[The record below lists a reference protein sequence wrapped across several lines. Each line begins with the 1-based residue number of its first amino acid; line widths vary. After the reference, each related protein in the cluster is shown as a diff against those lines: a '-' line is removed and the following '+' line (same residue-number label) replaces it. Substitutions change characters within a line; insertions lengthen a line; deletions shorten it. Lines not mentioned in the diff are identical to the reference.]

1 MIITVGKFHHLLL
14 SVFLVCCI
22 LSAGCQTKDHK
33 ADTDKIVY
41 DIIDQQWQPAFG
53 PRTNYKVSDT
63 KPSPDAIKILN
74 PIPESGILTLPG
86 AVAVATTNNRQY
98 QTQKE
103 DLYLKALDL
112 RLALHQFEP
121 SYSGGASTDY
131 SRFDGNEDWASQTFA
146 GFEQLLATGTTITTD
161 VTVAWLEILTGDT
174 QSGLTTLLSTTIT
187 QPLLRAGNSLV
198 VQENLTQAQ
207 RDSLYQIRQFS
218 RYRKEFVVSVA
229 AQYYRL
235 LEEAKK
241 REYAKQNSATLDRV
255 YKQAKILTQAGK
267 LPRFELDQA
276 AEDKIQA
283 DDILIQAQQQYK
295 QALDEFKLILGI
307 PVTSQI
313 QLDAN
318 ELDELQLAAL
328 NIPNFSEAQ
337 SIETAKKLRLD
348 LANKSDAVYDAERK
362 ILVANDALKTRLDL
376 TVQTDISTDR
386 DTDFTSLRTAK
397 AGVQAGLELELP
409 LDQVAEENI
418 LRKAMINLT
427 QAQRD
432 HQQTADTIVLQ
443 VRQAYRDLTEA
454 SERYKLQNESVGLAQ
469 KRFENTLLLLQYGRA
484 NTRDVLDAQEDL
496 FDARNT
502 AIESLTDHTIAM
514 LNFYRDTGVLHVRPD
529 GMWEY

>member
-1 MIITVGKFHHLLL
+1 
-14 SVFLVCCI
+14 
-22 LSAGCQTKDHK
+22 
-33 ADTDKIVY
+33 
-41 DIIDQQWQPAFG
+41 
-53 PRTNYKVSDT
+53 
-63 KPSPDAIKILN
+63 
-74 PIPESGILTLPG
+74 
-86 AVAVATTNNRQY
+86 
-98 QTQKE
+98 
-103 DLYLKALDL
+103 
-112 RLALHQFEP
+112 
-121 SYSGGASTDY
+121 
-131 SRFDGNEDWASQTFA
+131 
-146 GFEQLLATGTTITTD
+146 
-161 VTVAWLEILTGDT
+161 
-174 QSGLTTLLSTTIT
+174 LLSTTIT